1 MPGSRPTHRAS
12 FKDSEGGYTELGAAW
27 ANAGKG
33 VTLHV
38 RVDALKELLPQG
50 SEKWGWPE
58 KRYIECS
65 QSPEILPS
73 ETYLGY

>member
-1 MPGSRPTHRAS
+1 MKHVLHP
-12 FKDSEGGYTELGAAW
+12 TELGAAW

-50 SEKWGWPE
+50 GEKWGWPE